1 MRHGKVHRKLNRT
14 AEHRKAMFANMA
26 AALIKHE
33 QIVTT
38 LPKAK
43 ELRPIVEKLVTL
55 GKKGGLSLRRQAIS
69 ELRDHDQVKK
79 LFDVLAARYKDR
91 QGGYTRIIKAGFR
104 YGDNAPMAVIE
115 FVDRD
120 VDAKGQDSGPVQ
132 EKASEAAWGDATRV
146 GALLSEG
153 ADLEA
158 RDRAGRTALLLAT
171 HGNHVEVARLL
182 IAAGADVNAKDAI
195 SDTPYLYAGAE
206 GHNEILK
213 MTLAAG
219 ADLASTNR
227 YGGVA
232 LIPAAHHGHPETVK
246 ILLGTTINI
255 NHINR
260 LGWTAL
266 IEAVILSDGGPV
278 HTEIVRLLVDAG
290 ADVNIPDRE
299 GVTPLAHA
307 RSRGYAQMIAI
318 LEKAGAK

>member
-1 MRHGKVHRKLNRT
+1 MAT
-14 AEHRKAMFANMA
+14 ARPGTDLLDA
-26 AALIKHE
+26 AA
-33 QIVTT
+33 
-38 LPKAK
+38 
-43 ELRPIVEKLVTL
+43 R
-55 GKKGGLSLRRQAIS
+55 
-69 ELRDHDQVKK
+69 
-79 LFDVLAARYKDR
+79 
-91 QGGYTRIIKAGFR
+91 
-104 YGDNAPMAVIE
+104 
-115 FVDRD
+115 
-120 VDAKGQDSGPVQ
+120 
-132 EKASEAAWGDATRV
+132 GDAARV
-146 GALLSEG
+146 GALLSAG
-153 ADLEA
+153 ADIEA
-158 RDRAGRTALLLAT
+158 HDHSGRTALLLAT
-171 HGNHVEVARLL
+171 HGNHIEVARLL

-246 ILLGTTINI
+246 ILLGTDINI

-307 RSRGYAQMIAI
+307 RSRGYARMVAI
-318 LEKAGAK
+318 LEKADAK